1 MILQLFEESHTSYCL
16 GWVTKPMRL
25 IASFL
30 DNVNS
35 VAFFIEGALAVK
47 YPVIAIALMGVTAL
61 AVFLTSYKI
70 TKEAA

>member
-1 MILQLFEESHTSYCL
+1 MIDASSSEVFASSFPTRSSASYL
-16 GWVTKPMRL
+16 AITAGG
-25 IASFL
+25 F
-30 DNVNS
+30 